1 MTLPHPRTYANL
13 CVSLV
18 FVAFQPRSPPL
29 PSSVGKA
36 ENVAAAQEVL
46 MMRAQANGAAQL
58 GKYEGG
64 ASGGAAGDSLHQANY
79 SY

>member
-1 MTLPHPRTYANL
+1 M
-13 CVSLV
+13 CVAGICSV
-18 FVAFQPRSPPL
+18 FVAFQPRSPL

>member
-1 MTLPHPRTYANL
+1 
-13 CVSLV
+13 
-18 FVAFQPRSPPL
+18 
-29 PSSVGKA
+29 
-36 ENVAAAQEVL
+36 